1 MSALPLKADMAGV
14 IGKFAKLRLCLWLGV
29 FEGRHRLGVLIE
41 PGHELGMS
49 GTPFAFVPEIEIA
62 EGTGKREIA
71 VIGAAA
77 PSWAGRARGRSWPAG
92 AVARARATS
101 HRGGIASHRP
111 AAARRRGCRRP
122 MSQGPA
128 FSNVRV
134 RSSGTAPVRASDYRD
149 TRRLRCCRRS
159 ASCRRAQAR
168 EFFPT
173 GWRC

>member
-77 PSWAGRARGRSWPAG
+77 PSWRALLELVERAVDLGLLALLPGRVPLLFGAESLLIDQQQRGVED
-92 AVARARATS
+92 AV
-101 HRGGIASHRP
+101 G
-111 AAARRRGCRRP
+111 
-122 MSQGPA
+122 Q
-128 FSNVRV
+128 
-134 RSSGTAPVRASDYRD
+134 
-149 TRRLRCCRRS
+149 
-159 ASCRRAQAR
+159 
-168 EFFPT
+168 
-173 GWRC
+173 